1 MYVPF
6 KQPLKNKARK
16 KHEWMTKSTI
26 KELKKRDRLWKKY
39 KEFNC
44 ESNYK
49 AYKAVRNR
57 VVKLIRQDK
66 ATHQRKLA
74 RQFRSNP
81 KRFYTYVRRMQT
93 VKDRVTAVK
102 TPDGKLTVDDQES
115 AEALCNY
122 FKDVFVKEGSWNGN
136 PGPRLDPEMKIVV
149 TEEQVTRILGD
160 LKPDKL
166 VGPDG
171 IRPLL
176 LRNTA
181 EQISR
186 PLTLLYL
193 SLIHI

>member
-1 MYVPF
+1 
-6 KQPLKNKARK
+6 
-16 KHEWMTKSTI
+16 
-26 KELKKRDRLWKKY
+26 
-39 KEFNC
+39 
-44 ESNYK
+44 
-49 AYKAVRNR
+49 
-57 VVKLIRQDK
+57 
-66 ATHQRKLA
+66 
-74 RQFRSNP
+74 
-81 KRFYTYVRRMQT
+81 MQT
-93 VKDRVTAVK
+93 VKDRVTAAK

-122 FKDVFVKEGSWNGN
+122 FKDVFFKEGFWNGN
-136 PGPRLDPEMKIVV
+136 PGPRLDPEMRIVV

-186 PLTLLYL
+186 PLTLLYNK
-193 SLIHI
+193 SII